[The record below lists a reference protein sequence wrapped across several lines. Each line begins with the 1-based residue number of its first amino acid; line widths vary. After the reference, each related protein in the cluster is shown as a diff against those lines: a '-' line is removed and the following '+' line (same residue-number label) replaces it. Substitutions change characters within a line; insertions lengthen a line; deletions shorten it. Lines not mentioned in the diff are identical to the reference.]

1 MKFAAAVAAL
11 LASTALQPI
20 DAKAAT
26 PKDTLVIADA
36 IDDIVSLDPA
46 EAFEFSGE
54 DVTNN
59 VYDALLALD
68 PNQLGKGYAPGIAES
83 WSISPDT
90 LTYTFKIKQG
100 LKFHSGN
107 PLTASDAAYTL
118 QRAVILKKTPSF
130 ILTQFGFTA
139 DNVKQKIRATGPDTL
154 VFEVDK
160 PYAPSFVLNCLT
172 ANITSIV
179 DQKTLMANEKSG
191 DMGYEW
197 LKTNDAGSGAYKL
210 RSWKASD
217 SYILEKADGVYW
229 RGDPQ
234 MKRVI
239 MRHVAETGARRL
251 LLAKGDI
258 DVARGL
264 PPNDIAALK
273 KDSAIRVDDD
283 LKGRIYYFS
292 LNMKNPTLAKPEVI
306 EAMKYLVDY
315 DGMRANLFS
324 GQMLVHQA
332 FLPRTFLG
340 AIDDA
345 PYRYDV
351 AKAKDLLSKAGLSS
365 GFSVTMDV
373 RTQFPTKDMAEAI
386 QASFAKGGIKLE
398 IIPGDG
404 RQTLTKYRARNHD
417 IYIGSWG
424 PDYPDPNTNADTFA
438 RNTDNRQESNN
449 TGSLAWRNSYDIPAL
464 TKMTDAATLEKDSAK
479 RAVMYG
485 QIQREHQ
492 RTSPFVIM
500 FQELVQTA
508 ERKNV
513 TGFIT
518 GGPVANAFYWTVKKQ

>member
-1 MKFAAAVAAL
+1 ML
-11 LASTALQPI
+11 
-20 DAKAAT
+20 DKAAT
-26 PKDTLVIADA
+26 RRRQFAAKGKGGYPPLAPANEGRSKDA

-59 VYDALLALD
+59 VYDMLLAID
-68 PNQLGKGYAPGIAES
+68 PNQLDKGYAPGIAEK
-83 WSISPDT
+83 WEISPDT

-107 PLTASDAAYTL
+107 PLTAADAAYSL
-118 QRAVILKKTPSF
+118 QRAVALKKTPSF
-130 ILTQFGFTA
+130 ILTQIGFTPE
-139 DNVKQKIRATGPDTL
+139 NVKQKVRATGPDTL
-154 VFEVDK
+154 VMEVDK
-160 PYAPSFVLNCLT
+160 PYAPSFVLNCMTANLT
-172 ANITSIV
+172 AIV
-179 DQKTLMANEKSG
+179 DSKTVMANEKGG
-191 DMGYEW
+191 DWGYEW
-197 LKTNDAGSGAYKL
+197 MKTNDAGSGAYVLK
-210 RSWKASD
+210 SWKASD
-217 SYILEKADGVYW
+217 SYVLEKAPGTYW

-239 MRHVAETGARRL
+239 MRHVAETGARTL
-251 LLAKGDI
+251 LLSKGDI

-264 PPNDIAALK
+264 PPNNIATLK
-273 KDSAIRVDDD
+273 KDAAIRVDDD

-315 DGMRANLFS
+315 DSMRANLFS

-345 PYRYDV
+345 PYHLDV
-351 AKAKDLLSKAGLSS
+351 AKAKELLGKAGLPN

-373 RTQFPTKDMAEAI
+373 RTQFPTDQMAQAI
-386 QASFAKGGIKLE
+386 QASFAKAGIKLE

-424 PDYPDPNTNADTFA
+424 PDYPAPNTNADPFA
-438 RNTDNRQESNN
+438 RNPDNRQEANN
-449 TGSLAWRNSYDIPAL
+449 TGSLAWRNSWDIPAL
-464 TKMTDAATLEKDSAK
+464 TKVTDAATLEKDNTK
-479 RAVMYG
+479 RATMYG

-492 RTSPFVIM
+492 RSSPFVFM